1 MKLSLKSSSSKKQK
15 PEIKK
20 KDVSPRVIKRT
31 TKTAATKTS
40 SMVSRR
46 ALTIPTKKTTRTSLG
61 KKMKRSSKKAL
72 KSMLLSPT
80 FHTLSKVTLGL
91 LVSYGLFYGSYVMI
105 GKSFANEVVISKS
118 EIVSRVSKLTSLPM
132 GEPSDIVRVQDPE
145 DLKKQNAFYKDIEEG
160 DYILIYPTL
169 AVIYN
174 LRSNQVVA
182 VKQAELKREEGR

>member
-1 MKLSLKSSSSKKQK
+1 
-15 PEIKK
+15 
-20 KDVSPRVIKRT
+20 
-31 TKTAATKTS
+31 
-40 SMVSRR
+40 
-46 ALTIPTKKTTRTSLG
+46 
-61 KKMKRSSKKAL
+61 
-72 KSMLLSPT
+72 
-80 FHTLSKVTLGL
+80 
-91 LVSYGLFYGSYVMI
+91 MI